1 MVLERSVH
9 LLGARRGRD
18 YGYERHEFDQAKA
31 QRVSRRNL
39 FELFLMFMAGGL
51 LAMLFFILG
60 SVLS

>member
-1 MVLERSVH
+1 M
-9 LLGARRGRD
+9 
-18 YGYERHEFDQAKA
+18 
-31 QRVSRRNL
+31 SRRNL